1 MPQDKKQS
9 KKLDEAVD
17 MTFPAS
23 DPINVGAPTGTE
35 QSGKRIDRAPPVIT
49 KEQIDA
55 AERGEGQ
62 AERDGP
68 ASSADERIR
77 HEKHHGLADE
87 GLQAGEKARETKVAD
102 HAGLGR
108 KGKKSF

>member
-35 QSGKRIDRAPPVIT
+35 QSGT
-49 KEQIDA
+49 
-55 AERGEGQ
+55 
-62 AERDGP
+62 
-68 ASSADERIR
+68 
-77 HEKHHGLADE
+77 H
-87 GLQAGEKARETKVAD
+87 
-102 HAGLGR
+102 
-108 KGKKSF
+108 

>member
-1 MPQDKKQS
+1 MSQDKKQS
-9 KKLDEAVD
+9 KKLDKAVD

-68 ASSADERIR
+68 ASSADEKIR

-87 GLQAGEKARETKVAD
+87 GLQADENARETNVTD

-108 KGKKSF
+108 KGKRSS